1 MIQNTNGDERKIED
15 IKTNQLI
22 GVEYQSHIY
31 ALAISNFM
39 IHKST
44 PKNIF
49 SGSCFNDENI
59 NKVKSLKPTVGFL
72 NPPYK
77 ADKKNDTEELE
88 FVINNLECLTPGSC
102 CIALLPM
109 SCAVRSDKKIL
120 HLREKILSS
129 HTLEGVLS
137 MPDELF
143 HNSNAGV
150 VSCLMIF
157 TAHKPH
163 NFNKEVYFGYY
174 KNDGFTKRKN
184 LGRVDYFDKW
194 GEIKNKWV
202 NYFLNKKSENGF
214 SITNKITSNS
224 EWSVEKYLVTDYTKL
239 NKTDFE
245 KEIHNYSSY
254 LFSNGI
260 FDQVSTDS
268 VTYDEINL
276 NSVKWSKFL
285 ITDVFDITGT
295 KTTKPDVINES
306 EFGIY
311 PYVTTQAT
319 NNGVEK
325 FTNLFTEQGNVLTID
340 SAVIGYVTYQSTNFT
355 ASDHVEKLIPK
366 FNTDRY
372 TMFFLKTILNNEQYR
387 FNYGRKASQSRL
399 KELELFLP
407 TDENGGINF
416 DFMKSFVKSCKYSKN
431 ISNL

>member
-1 MIQNTNGDERKIED
+1 
-15 IKTNQLI
+15 
-22 GVEYQSHIY
+22 
-31 ALAISNFM
+31 
-39 IHKST
+39 
-44 PKNIF
+44 
-49 SGSCFNDENI
+49 
-59 NKVKSLKPTVGFL
+59 
-72 NPPYK
+72 
-77 ADKKNDTEELE
+77 
-88 FVINNLECLTPGSC
+88 
-102 CIALLPM
+102 M

-184 LGRVDYFDKW
+184 LGRVDYFNKW
-194 GEIKNKWV
+194 GEIQNKWV
-202 NYFLNKKSENGF
+202 NHFLNKKSENGF

-239 NKTDFE
+239 NKSNFE

-260 FDQVSTDS
+260 FEQVSTDS
-268 VTYDEINL
+268 MIYDEIKL

-285 ITDVFDITGT
+285 ITDIFDITGT

-340 SAVIGYVTYQSTNFT
+340 SAVLGYVTYQATNFT

-366 FNTDRY
+366 FNTNIY
-372 TMFFLKTILNNEQYR
+372 SMFFLKTILNNEQYR

-407 TDENGGINF
+407 IDENNDINF
-416 DFMKSFVKSCKYSKN
+416 DFMTSFVKSCKYSRN